1 MQSKSMSWFPY
12 DRDLRHERVKKGLTN
27 SLGII
32 TQPQKDLDFK
42 SNLYLFSDQ
51 VRSLSRNSLNV
62 LYEQRILNFRSV

>member
-32 TQPQKDLDFK
+32 TQPHKDLDFK
-42 SNLYLFSDQ
+42 
-51 VRSLSRNSLNV
+51 
-62 LYEQRILNFRSV
+62 